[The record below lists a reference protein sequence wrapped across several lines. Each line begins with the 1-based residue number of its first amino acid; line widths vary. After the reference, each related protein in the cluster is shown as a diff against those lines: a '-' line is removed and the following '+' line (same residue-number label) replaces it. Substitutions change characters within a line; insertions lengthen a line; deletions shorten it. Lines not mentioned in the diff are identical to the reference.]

1 MTHPV
6 VGIAALVIFVMC
18 WRKFGFRKAT
28 FWACGILLALPGF
41 AFTGMFIPS
50 ILRFFGVS
58 PVAVETAR
66 IILIAA
72 ATITAKY
79 KGWGK
84 VLSGMFQVA
93 MVLCSFFILG
103 FLAVCFLAL
112 ANGTR

>member
-6 VGIAALVIFVMC
+6 VGIAALVLFVMC

-58 PVAVETAR
+58 PVAVETAGAT
-66 IILIAA
+66 LIVA

-93 MVLCSFFILG
+93 LVLCAYSILG
-103 FLAVCFLAL
+103 ILAVLIFAL
-112 ANGTR
+112 ANGAH

>member
-28 FWACGILLALPGF
+28 FWGCGIVSTFPAF

-58 PVAVETAR
+58 PAAVETAGV
-66 IILIAA
+66 ILIAA

-84 VLSGMFQVA
+84 VLLGMFQVA
-93 MVLCSFFILG
+93 LVLCAFTILG
-103 FLAVCFLAL
+103 IMAVLLFAL
-112 ANGTR
+112 ANGAR